1 MAAMVTTS
9 GAPSAT
15 GAATTMARTDDA
27 FRHEM
32 EPRTLEQMFK
42 IAAGFAKI
50 GLCGVTSGEEAMA
63 RMLTGRELGLSTML
77 SMMSVYVVKGMPSL
91 SAKLKHSLC
100 LDRPDICEE
109 FRLIE
114 SSNEKATF
122 RAKRHGEPAQDFTFT
137 IDDAKRAGYLDPK
150 KPDSAWNCNPR
161 RMLEARAKGHAADV
175 MFPEILNGL
184 ATREEMED
192 ARISVVQVDRTHAG
206 DVPERVVVDA
216 VIDQA
221 PRDIDAEIG
230 RLKEDIMNAR
240 TKPEKAEVRK
250 RVAAIV
256 ADIGEGPQASDL
268 KSFYN
273 EHIVPAAKAV
283 NGIAAPSTVDA
294 APAPPPSAPS
304 DADEDLT

>member
-1 MAAMVTTS
+1 MVAMVTEH
-9 GAPSAT
+9 GDQQ
-15 GAATTMARTDDA
+15 AAGSTAMARTDES

-32 EPRTLEQMFK
+32 EPRTLDQMFK

-114 SSNEKATF
+114 SSNERATF
-122 RAKRHGEPAQDFTFT
+122 RTKRKGEPAQDFTFT
-137 IDDAKRAGYLDPK
+137 IEDAKRAGYLDPK

-175 MFPEILNGL
+175 TFPEILNGL

-192 ARISVVQVDRTHAG
+192 ARIQVVQVARGEAR
-206 DVPERVVVDA
+206 PETPDTEAEFVVDA
-216 VIDQA
+216 PA
-221 PRDIDAEIG
+221 RDLDAEIG
-230 RLKEDIMNAR
+230 RLKEDIMNAK
-240 TKPEKAEVRK
+240 TKPEKADVRK
-250 RVAAIV
+250 RVAALV
-256 ADIGEGPQASDL
+256 ADIGDGAQSDDM

-273 EHIVPAAKAV
+273 QHIVPSKASNGAAQ
-283 NGIAAPSTVDA
+283 AAAQAEP
-294 APAPPPSAPS
+294 PPPPPPSTPS
-304 DADEDLT
+304 ADDAELP